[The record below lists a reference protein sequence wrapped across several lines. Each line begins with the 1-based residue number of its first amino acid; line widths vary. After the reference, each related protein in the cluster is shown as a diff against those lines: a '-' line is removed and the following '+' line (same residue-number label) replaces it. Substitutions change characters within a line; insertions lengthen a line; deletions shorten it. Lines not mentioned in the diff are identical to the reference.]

1 MKRLIGTRPMSTED
15 GVYIG
20 TLRPGGL
27 VLTFTCQVLDVD
39 ISRPPD
45 HIGTDEL
52 PHQGGVIPGDPQT
65 KKNGIVRGIPG
76 TKRANDDRV
85 EKGRPASGT
94 QRLQNGLVFGDLISS
109 GGHQRVVTV
118 LKGHREIDNHGKL
131 LASLVT
137 LFYFDVA
144 TSSSIERQAAAS
156 TGRLLCYDA
165 DTSSIHLVAETPLL
179 GPLGPNSRK
188 PFLLRTMVDFNHD
201 FLSASDPSG
210 SEASILEDF
219 SVRSFKLCR
228 DFVYLL

>member
-1 MKRLIGTRPMSTED
+1 
-15 GVYIG
+15 
-20 TLRPGGL
+20 PGGL

-94 QRLQNGLVFGDLISS
+94 QRLQNGL
-109 GGHQRVVTV
+109 
-118 LKGHREIDNHGKL
+118 
-131 LASLVT
+131 ASCWPPLVT